1 MALVAVDLDAPDALR
16 NRWAAHAAVMA
27 ALGHE
32 SLSNATAQ
40 RWHYDDAG
48 GNWAD
53 LVLLD
58 EGRAVMFGHDHEYSE
73 TYYRE
78 AAAYFQEEETDLL
91 AEAPDSWGAVL
102 PTGDDYWIGFV
113 YGFDGTSWSRA
124 DYDLDDGFASV
135 AVPACSDE
143 GLHEMITQFVTS
155 AGNDAG
161 IAHMVEPVSI
171 DAMVAFGPTIT
182 VDALGA
188 VFGLVP
194 YDANAGIAAARAFAA
209 KESD

>member
-1 MALVAVDLDAPDALR
+1 MALVDVELDAPNTLR

-32 SLSNATAQ
+32 ALSNATAQ

-58 EGRAVMFGHDHEYSE
+58 GGRAVLFGHDHEYTE
-73 TYYRE
+73 TYFRE
-78 AAAYFQEEETDLL
+78 AAVYFQEEETDLL
-91 AEAPDSWGAVL
+91 AEAPDWWGSVL
-102 PTGDDYWIGFV
+102 PTGEDQWIGFV

-124 DYDLDDGFASV
+124 DYQLDDGFASV

-143 GLHEMITQFVTS
+143 RLHELITEFVNGAARC
-155 AGNDAG
+155 AGLE
-161 IAHMVEPVSI
+161 HTVEPTAI
-171 DAMVAFGPTIT
+171 DALVALGPAIT
-182 VDALGA
+182 ADALA
-188 VFGLVP
+188 TLFGQLER
-194 YDANAGIAAARAFAA
+194 DTQAACAAAQAFAA
-209 KESD
+209 D

>member
-1 MALVAVDLDAPDALR
+1 MALIPVDLEPPHQLR

-27 ALGHE
+27 ALGNGDM
-32 SLSNATAQ
+32 SNATAT

-58 EGRAVMFGHDHEYSE
+58 GGRAVLFGHDHEYSQ
-73 TYYRE
+73 TYFRE
-78 AAAYFQEEETDLL
+78 AADYFQEEETDLL
-91 AEAPDSWGAVL
+91 ADAPEWWGSVL
-102 PTGDDYWIGFV
+102 PTGVDQWIGFV

-143 GLHEMITQFVTS
+143 RLHEMIVEFVHGS
-155 AGNDAG
+155 GEDAG
-161 IAHMVEPVSI
+161 SNHEVEPATI
-171 DAMVAFGPTIT
+171 DALVALGPAIT
-182 VDALGA
+182 SDALRN
-188 VFGLVP
+188 VFCDVP
-194 YDANAGIAAARAFAA
+194 GDYDQGVAAAAAFAA
-209 KESD
+209 GP